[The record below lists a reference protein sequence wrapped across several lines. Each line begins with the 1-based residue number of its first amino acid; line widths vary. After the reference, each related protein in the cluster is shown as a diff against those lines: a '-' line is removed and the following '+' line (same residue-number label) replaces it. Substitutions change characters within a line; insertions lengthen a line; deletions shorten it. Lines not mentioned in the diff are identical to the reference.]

1 MSGTEIKNEDLYG
14 KIKIIANKFR
24 FQIIEITQ
32 EQEMSISEIS
42 KKLNLSYTKCA
53 DYISMLEKEGLI
65 TKRKAGKEV
74 FISNKIQ
81 FTKNSIKIN

>member
-1 MSGTEIKNEDLYG
+1 MSAYEIKNKDLYG
-14 KIKIIANKFR
+14 KIKLIANKFR
-24 FQIIEITQ
+24 FQIIEITK
-32 EQEMSISEIS
+32 EQELSISELS

-74 FISNKIQ
+74 FISN
-81 FTKNSIKIN
+81 NSILTKDKLEFS